1 MKPSFFLSSV
11 AIKNFKAVRNSG
23 TVKLT
28 PLTVF
33 IGNNGSGKS
42 SLIEGL
48 ETYQETVTHGLDAA
62 MGRWLGFEHVW
73 NKRARHHRKNIGA
86 EDETYENPMMF
97 VLRGRVSRG
106 SFTVHLEI
114 SADPGIN
121 GVRIE
126 REFIKFPADH
136 LVQRDRHG
144 HATISRDSESER
156 QESLHPFESATPR
169 EFASLVG
176 SWQFLSLD
184 PGRMGMP
191 IRQTMAPAPCKLYRD
206 GSNLGQYLWEI
217 RQQDLA
223 AFEGILEALRF
234 VLPFSS
240 DIQPRVTQEIERL
253 VHLQMTEADFKVP
266 GWLLSTGTLRVLAIL
281 AALRHPHPP
290 PLLVIEEIE
299 NGLDPR
305 TLQLVVEEIRGA
317 IDAGTTQ
324 ILATT
329 HSPYLLDLLDLSHL
343 VLTQRI
349 DDEPRFTRP
358 ADREDL
364 QRWTQDFSPGQLYTM
379 GRLTA
384 GTHA

>member
-1 MKPSFFLSSV
+1 MKPSFLLSSL
-11 AIKNFKAVRNSG
+11 ALKNFKAVRNSG
-23 TVKLT
+23 AVKLT
-28 PLTVF
+28 PLTVL

-62 MGRWLGFEHVW
+62 MERWLGFEHIW

-86 EDETYENPMMF
+86 EDETYENPMVF
-97 VLRGRVSRG
+97 ALRGHISRG

-126 REFIKFPADH
+126 REVIKLPGDL
-136 LVQRDRHG
+136 LVRRDRRG
-144 HATISRDSESER
+144 HATISRGPEPER
-156 QESLHPFESATPR
+156 QELFHPFESATQR
-169 EFASLVG
+169 EFGAIVS
-176 SWQFLSLD
+176 SWQFLSFD

-191 IRQTMAPAPCKLYRD
+191 IRQTMAPAPCKLQRD

-234 VLPFSS
+234 VLPFSA

-281 AALRHPHPP
+281 AVLRHPHPP
-290 PLLVIEEIE
+290 PLLVVEEIE

-317 IDAGTTQ
+317 ISSGTTQ
-324 ILATT
+324 IIATT

-343 VLTQRI
+343 VLTERV

-358 ADREDL
+358 ADREEL
-364 QRWTQDFSPGQLYTM
+364 QRWAHDFSPGQLYTM

-384 GTHA
+384 ETRA

>member
-62 MGRWLGFEHVW
+62 MERWLGFDHVW

-86 EDETYENPMMF
+86 EDETYENPMIF
-97 VLRGRVSRG
+97 TLRGRILRG
-106 SFTVHLEI
+106 SFTVRLEI

-126 REFIKFPADH
+126 REVIKLPGDL
-136 LVQRDRHG
+136 LVQRDRRG
-144 HATISRDSESER
+144 HATIARDSESER
-156 QESLHPFESATPR
+156 QQPFHPFESATPR
-169 EFASLVG
+169 EFAAIVS
-176 SWQFLSLD
+176 SWQFLSFD

-191 IRQTMAPAPCKLYRD
+191 MRQTMAALHCMLHRD

-240 DIQPRVTQEIERL
+240 DIQPRITQEIERL

-281 AALRHPHPP
+281 ATLRHPRPP

-305 TLQLVVEEIRGA
+305 TLQLVVEEIQGA
-317 IDAGTTQ
+317 ISAGTTQ
-324 ILATT
+324 VIATT

-343 VLTQRI
+343 VLTERVNE
-349 DDEPRFTRP
+349 EPRFTRP

-364 QRWTQDFSPGQLYTM
+364 QRWARDFSPGQLYTM

-384 GTHA
+384 GMGA